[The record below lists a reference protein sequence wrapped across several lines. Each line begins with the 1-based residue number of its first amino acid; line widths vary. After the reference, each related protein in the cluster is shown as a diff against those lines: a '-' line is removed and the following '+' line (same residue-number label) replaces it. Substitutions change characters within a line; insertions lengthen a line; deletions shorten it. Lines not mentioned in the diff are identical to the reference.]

1 MDSFALFTANSWKKN
16 VEVIEYGGKIWINQ
30 GNLQEELGTANI
42 AARTQYYSDEFLKN
56 EMRNTRLR

>member
-1 MDSFALFTANSWKKN
+1 MEKN

-30 GNLQEELGTANI
+30 GNLQEELGIANI